1 MRIAYI
7 INGLYNSAGMERV
20 LTVRANSLCN
30 VFDIT
35 FITNAQGKRPDYF
48 PLDKK
53 IHRID
58 IVEDV
63 PYREGLERCL
73 LENKYDIT
81 VSTGG
86 SEFYFLYK
94 IKDGSKKIFE
104 FHFSYDISRVWMG
117 GVKNPIKR
125 RILVE
130 LQKFRRIYI
139 AKHYDKVVVLT
150 KTDCKKWGR
159 WLGNVTYI
167 YNPSTFISFKK
178 SSCETKTVISVGRLN
193 YEKGFDFLIDVW
205 EVVYKEFPDWHLDIF
220 GNGHLRKEIQA
231 QIDNKGLSDVIKMKG
246 ITNDIIKE
254 YQGHSLYVMTS
265 RSEGFPLVLIEASTC
280 GLPIVSFDC
289 PNGPAEIV
297 KHGEN
302 GFLIS
307 PVGNVDSM
315 ANYII
320 RLISDSS
327 LRQKMG
333 QRSLELSERFKMD
346 KISAE
351 WIKLYKQL
359 VSL

>member
-30 VFDIT
+30 LFDIT

-58 IVEDV
+58 ITEDI

-159 WLGNVTYI
+159 WLGNVAYI
-167 YNPSTFISFKK
+167 YNSLTIIPKKK
-178 SSCETKTVISVGRLN
+178 SFLKNKVAIAVGRLDCQ
-193 YEKGFDFLIDVW
+193 KGFDFLIDAWNTVFNS
-205 EVVYKEFPDWHLDIF
+205 FPDWKLYIY
-220 GNGHLRKEIQA
+220 GEGLLREQLQNLIERKE
-231 QIDNKGLSDVIKMKG
+231 LSSVIVLCG
-246 ITNDIIKE
+246 ATNDIISKYYE
-254 YQGHSLYVMTS
+254 SSIFILSS
-265 RSEGFPLVLIEASTC
+265 RTEAFGLVLTEAEAC
-280 GLPIVSFDC
+280 GLPIVAFDC
-289 PNGPAEIV
+289 PSGPRELMEDGRNGYLV
-297 KHGEN
+297 
-302 GFLIS
+302 S
-307 PVGNVDSM
+307 PVGNVKDLASS
-315 ANYII
+315 II
-320 RLISDSS
+320 KLMSDSS

-333 QRSLELSERFKMD
+333 QRSLELSERFKIE
-346 KISAE
+346 KISKE
-351 WIKLYKQL
+351 WVKFYKNL
-359 VSL
+359 INS